1 MIADA
6 LRTASQKLSAA
17 TPRERAGLALLA
29 AIAAITAAVY
39 AVDWAKTS
47 ALRAETATQASA
59 DATTLEAAFADDG
72 FRRLLASE
80 TGKVFRWSRTADA
93 FAGEE
98 VLTELEALAA
108 QSGFG
113 DIRTALVESE
123 PQRGRASALHASIDA
138 NFDWGSFL
146 TLLEAFEAAELSYV
160 VRSMDISEGDG
171 VQRMTLVV
179 SVPVINEEQAP

>member
-29 AIAAITAAVY
+29 AIAGITAAIY
-39 AVDWAKTS
+39 AVDWANTS
-47 ALRAETATQASA
+47 SREAEVATQASA
-59 DATTLEAAFADDG
+59 DAATLEAAFADEG
-72 FRRLLASE
+72 YRRLLATE
-80 TGKVFRWSRTADA
+80 TGKVWRWSRSADA

-113 DIRTALVESE
+113 DVRTALVESE
-123 PQRGRASALHASIDA
+123 PQRGRASALYASIDA
-138 NFDWGSFL
+138 NFDWSSFL
-146 TLLEAFEAAELSYV
+146 TLLETFEASELSYT
-160 VRSMDISEGDG
+160 VRSIDVSEGDG
-171 VQRMTLVV
+171 AQRMTLVV
-179 SVPVINEEQAP
+179 SVPVINGEDAP